1 MKRPA
6 FPSSAD
12 DRHVNGWPAI
22 RRYLTLRHRTQSAL
36 ASALGISP
44 SAVTQIKQGAFLLN
58 SEHLDRI
65 ADFLQMDREGVTA
78 FYAQV
83 FRARLLT
90 PDPEA
95 ERGFVLHYA
104 PAAAEPPE
112 CPVPWL
118 EAYEPA
124 TESLTGYLARRGC
137 SGDRVRVLDPRAGVR
152 AVLHLTED
160 PRPGDTVWLKVR
172 GVPGRIVQLIA
183 WTPAGGQFR
192 DGEEEFAFPFS
203 RIAWLRPAEISR

>member
-22 RRYLTLRHRTQSAL
+22 RRFLSLRHRTQSAL

-58 SEHLDRI
+58 AEQLDRI
-65 ADFLQMDREGVTA
+65 ADFLQMDPDGVTA

-90 PDPEA
+90 PDPAA

-104 PAAAEPPE
+104 PAAAAPPE
-112 CPVPWL
+112 CPASWL
-118 EAYEPA
+118 EEYEPA
-124 TESLTGYLARRGC
+124 AGSLTGYLARRGC
-137 SGDRVRVLDPRAGVR
+137 AGDRARVLDPRSGIP
-152 AVLHLTED
+152 AVLRLTED

-172 GVPGRIVQLIA
+172 GVPGRIVQLVA
-183 WTPAGGQFR
+183 WTPAGGRFR
-192 DGEEEFAFPFS
+192 DGGKEFAFPFS
-203 RIAWLRPAEISR
+203 RIVWLRPAEVSR